1 MPRTILR
8 IEYDYDFYLLAL
20 VSPIKD
26 YRLCWMLNRSCDLDL
41 KELGDLEI
49 NSHKNKKLVY
59 FSVFEYKD
67 DINQAH
73 YNVISNK
80 LMGEWLIPELKEAD
94 YFMMLRGNTSVKER
108 ESLLEKV
115 KMDPEIQM
123 AFEVDP
129 TKLKSRQNLLL
140 E

>member
-1 MPRTILR
+1 MPKTVLR
-8 IEYDYDFYLLAL
+8 VDYDYDFYLLAL

-26 YRLCWMLNRSCDLDL
+26 YRLCWVLNRSCDLDL
-41 KELGDLEI
+41 KKQGDLEI
-49 NSHKNKKLVY
+49 SSQKNKKLVY
-59 FSVFEYKD
+59 FSVFEYED
-67 DINQAH
+67 EINQAY

-94 YFMMLRGNTSVKER
+94 FFIMVRGNTSVKER
-108 ESLLEKV
+108 ERLLEKIRI
-115 KMDPEIQM
+115 DPEIQM

>member
-1 MPRTILR
+1 MPRTVLR

-26 YRLCWMLNRSCDLDL
+26 YRLCWVLNKTCDLDL
-41 KELGDLEI
+41 KKQGDLEI
-49 NSHKNKKLVY
+49 NSQKNKKLVY
-59 FSVFEYKD
+59 FTVFEYQDK
-67 DINQAH
+67 INQTY
-73 YNVISNK
+73 YNIISNK

-94 YFMMLRGNTSVKER
+94 YFMMVRGNTSSMER
-108 ESLLEKV
+108 ESLLENV
-115 KMDPEIQM
+115 KIDPEIQM

-129 TKLKSRQNLLL
+129 AKLKSRQNLLL

>member
-41 KELGDLEI
+41 KKQGDLEI

-59 FSVFEYKD
+59 FSVYKD

-123 AFEVDP
+123 AFEVNP